1 MTPVH
6 RSLAGDVIA
15 LDLSEEMQI
24 VRDELAEG
32 HARSAK
38 PSGEAD
44 RDRERRALS
53 FASMDWYYYQLVHIR
68 SLLPAHSIT
77 QDQLARNAFKITATS
92 MTS

>member
-1 MTPVH
+1 MYQAHVVNEWRRVGAGSLSSENTEERMTPVH

-44 RDRERRALS
+44 RD
-53 FASMDWYYYQLVHIR
+53 
-68 SLLPAHSIT
+68 
-77 QDQLARNAFKITATS
+77 
-92 MTS
+92 